1 MPVDSKNLDNVLAL
15 IKKNL
20 GDDSVRMGDEYPVL
34 KRVPTGLPA
43 LDSLIGGG
51 LPLGRWVQFYGGYG
65 SAKTLM
71 CLHTIREAQKMG
83 LTVAYYDIE
92 KQFSKQWAEGVGID
106 TSKLVVFPQ
115 TEMEKIAGI
124 MEASLDAINVHVMDS
139 LGAAVSVDEL
149 AAKPE
154 DWLPGINARAWG
166 KFVRRVNHAF
176 DPKENMILMV
186 NQTREV
192 FGKKG
197 SEQPVGG
204 RSISY
209 MSSLDLYFKKSSWL
223 FYDKNGELS
232 ETGKKTD
239 EEGEITPD
247 GLAFKVRINKSRVCE
262 PFGVVNLRL
271 EKGQSGNFDKVW
283 NLARAAIASGL
294 VTRKG
299 AWYELDEN
307 TKFQGESALKEYIR
321 SNPEFQA
328 KIQEEMGLGS

>member
-1 MPVDSKNLDNVLAL
+1 M
-15 IKKNL
+15 
-20 GDDSVRMGDEYPVL
+20 
-34 KRVPTGLPA
+34 PA

-51 LPLGRWVQFYGGYG
+51 LPLGRWVQFYGGFG

-71 CLHTIREAQKMG
+71 CLHTIAQAQKMG

-92 KQFSKQWAEGVGID
+92 KQFSESWAKGVGVD
-106 TSKLVVFPQ
+106 TSKLVVFPE
-115 TEMEKIAGI
+115 TRMEMIASI
-124 MEASLDAINVHVMDS
+124 MEASMDAINIHVMDS

-149 AAKPE
+149 AADPE

-166 KFVRRVNHAF
+166 KFVRRVNHRF
-176 DPKENMILMV
+176 DPKDNMIIMV

-223 FYDKNGELS
+223 FYNAKGELS
-232 ETGKKTD
+232 ETGKKTN

-247 GLAFKVRINKSRVCE
+247 GLEFKVRVNKSRICD
-262 PFGVVNLRL
+262 PFGVANLRL
-271 EKGQSGNFDKVW
+271 ELGNGGNFDSIW
-283 NLARAAIASGL
+283 NLTRSAISHGF

-307 TKFQGESALKEYIR
+307 TKFQGESALMEYIR
-321 SNPEFQA
+321 ENPDFQSQILEA
-328 KIQEEMGLGS
+328 MGLGK